1 MFISEAFPNPSH
13 PIPSC
18 VMFNSKRR
26 ERFEEEA
33 SARAAR
39 EAESE
44 ARKALWRAEEAQ
56 VRRLAD
62 GVGSLGVKR

>member
-1 MFISEAFPNPSH
+1 MFRCAFPNS
-13 PIPSC
+13 SLFF
-18 VMFNSKRR
+18 VALNSKWR

-56 VRRLAD
+56 VRRLVD
-62 GVGSLGVKR
+62 GVGSHCVKR